1 MGAPGWSEDRGSQ
14 REVAADR
21 EPLTQADRRRVCGGG
36 ARLGGKDESTRSE
49 NLEQESLM
57 EEPCFPHCARP
68 RSRVPEGLLGGRRT
82 TQARQLR
89 WRR

>member
-1 MGAPGWSEDRGSQ
+1 M
-14 REVAADR
+14 AADR
-21 EPLTQADRRRVCGGG
+21 EPLPQADRCRARVRACVRACVCVAAGQD
-36 ARLGGKDESTRSE
+36 RVGKMKSTRSE

-68 RSRVPEGLLGGRRT
+68 RSRVPEGLLGGRKT